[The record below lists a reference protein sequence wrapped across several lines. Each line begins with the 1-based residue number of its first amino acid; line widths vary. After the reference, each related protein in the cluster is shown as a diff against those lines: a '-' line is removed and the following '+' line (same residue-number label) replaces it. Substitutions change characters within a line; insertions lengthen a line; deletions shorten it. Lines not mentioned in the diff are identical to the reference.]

1 MKNETISIIGCG
13 NIGTAIA
20 SGMVKSNKYL
30 PSQFILTR
38 RKIDHLNNLKKAG
51 FNVSSDNYS
60 TIEKSDVIILAV
72 EPQKLEPLLEDI
84 GSSFKTG
91 QILISVISGATI
103 NDIAK
108 HIESNASIVRAM
120 PNTAIAIQ
128 ESMTCLAS
136 SDSGALIT
144 AQDLFDCVGQTLIVD
159 EEQMVPATALGACG
173 IAFFLRAI
181 RSASQGGI
189 EIGFNSESAFKIASQ
204 TARGAASLLL
214 ESNSHPEAE
223 IDRVT
228 TPRGCTIA
236 GLNEMEHKGFSS
248 AMIKGITTSA
258 EIAAELF
265 KPKN

>member
-1 MKNETISIIGCG
+1 MENKNISIIGCG

-20 SGMVKSNKYL
+20 TGLVHSEKFS
-30 PSQFILTR
+30 PSQFYLTR
-38 RKIDHLNNLKKAG
+38 RKPEHLENLKNSG
-51 FNVSSDNYS
+51 YNVTSDNQYA
-60 TIEKSDVIILAV
+60 IDKCDIIILAV
-72 EPQKLEPLLEDI
+72 EPQQLEPLLEDI
-84 GSSFKTG
+84 GNSIKSN
-91 QILISVISGATI
+91 QMVISVVSGAEI
-103 NDIAK
+103 FDIAK
-108 HIESNASIVRAM
+108 HIKAETSIVRAM
-120 PNTAIAIQ
+120 PNTAISIQ

-136 SDSGALIT
+136 TDSESLKI
-144 AQDLFDCVGQTLIVD
+144 AQNMFDCVGQTLVID

-173 IAFFLRAI
+173 IAFFLRAV

-189 EIGFNSESAFKIASQ
+189 EIGFNSESAFKIAAQ

-214 ESNSHPEAE
+214 KSNNHPEAE

-258 EIAAELF
+258 EIADELF
-265 KPKN
+265 KPKK